1 MGVNEYFPEGSA
13 PRPMQERLPFIA
25 AGDHTLDVESLKVI
39 ESQKSGPVVWA
50 QFRVIASTCHP
61 VGSQVTQRFE
71 LSKQEKYPTTP
82 TQRELAVYF
91 MAQLL
96 GQKDLAKAQKT
107 LLALLSDAEI
117 KVQRVRGIRIIAN
130 GRSKPGKTWVNVS
143 WQNVE
148 QTPEQI
154 KAQRAALDGTAP
166 SASPAPAPQAA
177 PPPAAQ
183 QYTPPTEAPPSD
195 FALDDLPALG

>member
-1 MGVNEYFPEGSA
+1 MGAEQYFQGGP

-71 LSKQEKYPTTP
+71 LSKQEKFPTTP

-91 MAQLL
+91 LAQLL
-96 GQKDLAKAQKT
+96 GQKDLAKAQST
-107 LLALLSDAEI
+107 LLALLSEAEM

-130 GRSKPGKTWVNVS
+130 GRSKKPGGWVNVS

-148 QTPEQI
+148 QAPEQI

-166 SASPAPAPQAA
+166 TASPAPTAPANL
-177 PPPAAQ
+177 PPTAAQ
-183 QYTPPTEAPPSD
+183 YTAPAVEAPAPM
-195 FALDDLPALG
+195 FNLNDDIPF